1 MVLLQWGRLAGNRSC
16 LLSAAFR
23 VTAAGLGVT
32 GGQAGDL
39 GRTGLGDAGPA
50 PVRTGLCAHT

>member
-1 MVLLQWGRLAGNRSC
+1 M
-16 LLSAAFR
+16 LSAAFR

-50 PVRTGLCAHT
+50 PLRTGLCAHT